1 MSKVQ
6 TRKDY
11 PEQKTEKKPNK
22 VKKTVTETVSTTA
35 RVVKNGEIFIQ
46 AVALL
51 VLAGFA
57 YFQLKEVTNDVLYY
71 AVLASLI
78 VVGLRGAVE
87 FIGFLNKEK

>member
-6 TRKDY
+6 KRPDY
-11 PEQKTEKKPNK
+11 PEQTKKPNK
-22 VKKTVTETVSTTA
+22 VKIKATETVQTTG
-35 RVVKNGEIFIQ
+35 RVVKNAEHFIQ
-46 AVALL
+46 AVSLL

>member
-1 MSKVQ
+1 MKEKTTKAKTKV
-6 TRKDY
+6 T
-11 PEQKTEKKPNK
+11 KT
-22 VKKTVTETVSTTA
+22 TQATA
-35 RVVKNGEIFIQ
+35 RVVKNGEMFVQ

-78 VVGLRGAVE
+78 VVGLRGSVE
-87 FIGFLNKEK
+87 FITFLNKEK

>member
-1 MSKVQ
+1 VSKEI
-6 TRKDY
+6 K
-11 PEQKTEKKPNK
+11 EKKPSK
-22 VKKTVTETVSTTA
+22 IKAKAGETVNNTA
-35 RVVKNGEIFIQ
+35 RIIKNGEIFVQ

-51 VLAGFA
+51 ILAGFA
-57 YFQLKEVTNDVLYY
+57 YVQLKDVTNDYAYY

>member
-1 MSKVQ
+1 MSKE
-6 TRKDY
+6 TK
-11 PEQKTEKKPNK
+11 EKKPSK
-22 VKKTVTETVSTTA
+22 VKKTVSGTVSTTA